1 MVVMENSMNS
11 PNSFKQERISA
22 LADGEVL
29 GEDFADAMADLAI
42 DVQSTQSWHFYHV
55 IGDVMRSD
63 GLVPATH
70 ELAFW
75 ERLEAKLALEPEQI
89 RKPVLMA
96 TPSLPTQISAND
108 ASVRR
113 KWFAGVSFSALIAL
127 VVAGGWQLQGDGAS
141 QLAKIESP
149 LVVVTSVAQV
159 AATEDQ
165 TVMVRNPELDALMS
179 AHQQLGGH
187 SAFQM
192 PSGFLRNATFER
204 QQR

>member
-1 MVVMENSMNS
+1 MNS
-11 PNSFKQERISA
+11 PNSLKQERVSA
-22 LADGEVL
+22 LADGELL

-42 DVQSTQSWHFYHV
+42 DVQSTQSLHIYYV
-55 IGDVMRSD
+55 MGDVMRSD
-63 GLVPATH
+63 GLAPATH
-70 ELAFW
+70 ELAFL

-108 ASVRR
+108 ASVRW

-127 VVAGGWQLQGDGAS
+127 VVASEWLLQVGGTS
-141 QLAKIESP
+141 QLVKNENP
-149 LVVVTSVAQV
+149 LLVMTSVAQV
-159 AATEDQ
+159 AAAEDQ
-165 TVMVRNPELDALMS
+165 TVMVRNPQLDALMA

-204 QQR
+204 SQR

>member
-1 MVVMENSMNS
+1 MNS
-11 PNSFKQERISA
+11 LNSLEHERISA
-22 LADGEVL
+22 LADGELL

-42 DVQSTQSWHFYHV
+42 DVQSAQSLHIYYV
-55 IGDVMRSD
+55 MGDVMRSD
-63 GLVPATH
+63 GLAPATH
-70 ELAFW
+70 ELAFL

-108 ASVRR
+108 ASVRW

-127 VVAGGWQLQGDGAS
+127 VVASEWLLQVGGTS
-141 QLAKIESP
+141 QLVKNENP
-149 LVVVTSVAQV
+149 LLVMTSVAQV
-159 AATEDQ
+159 AAAEDQ
-165 TVMVRNPELDALMS
+165 TVMVRNPQLDALMA

-204 QQR
+204 SQR

>member
-1 MVVMENSMNS
+1 MNS
-11 PNSFKQERISA
+11 LNSLEHERISA
-22 LADGEVL
+22 LADGELL

-42 DVQSTQSWHFYHV
+42 DVQSAQSLHIYYV
-55 IGDVMRSD
+55 MGDVMRSD
-63 GLVPATH
+63 GLAPATH
-70 ELAFW
+70 ELAFL

-127 VVAGGWQLQGDGAS
+127 VVASEWLLQVGGTS
-141 QLAKIESP
+141 QLVKNENP
-149 LVVVTSVAQV
+149 LLVMTSVAQV
-159 AATEDQ
+159 AAAEDQ
-165 TVMVRNPELDALMS
+165 TVMVRNPQLDALMA

-204 QQR
+204 SQR

>member
-1 MVVMENSMNS
+1 MNS
-11 PNSFKQERISA
+11 LNSLEHERISA
-22 LADGEVL
+22 LADGELL

-42 DVQSTQSWHFYHV
+42 DVQSAQSLHIYYV
-55 IGDVMRSD
+55 MGDVMRSD
-63 GLVPATH
+63 GLAPATH
-70 ELAFW
+70 ELAFL

-108 ASVRR
+108 ASVRW

-127 VVAGGWQLQGDGAS
+127 VVASEWLLQVGGTS
-141 QLAKIESP
+141 QLVKNENP
-149 LVVVTSVAQV
+149 LLVMTSVAQV
-159 AATEDQ
+159 EAAEDQ
-165 TVMVRNPELDALMS
+165 TVMVRNPQLDALMA

-204 QQR
+204 SQR

>member
-1 MVVMENSMNS
+1 MNS

-29 GEDFADAMADLAI
+29 GENFADAMADLAI
-42 DVQSTQSWHFYHV
+42 DVQSAQSLHIYYV
-55 IGDVMRSD
+55 MGDVMRSD
-63 GLVPATH
+63 GLAPATH
-70 ELAFW
+70 ELAFL

-108 ASVRR
+108 ASVRW

-127 VVAGGWQLQGDGAS
+127 VVASEWLLQVGGTS
-141 QLAKIESP
+141 QLVKNENP
-149 LVVVTSVAQV
+149 LLVMTSVAQV
-159 AATEDQ
+159 AAAEDQ
-165 TVMVRNPELDALMS
+165 TVMVRNPQLDALMA

-204 QQR
+204 SQR